1 MINKSGVYTLSSVS
15 LSVRLYVSLRVCS
28 FQFPIAN
35 SNAKTGQIRAE
46 NDFVYTQ
53 WDLLIG
59 I

>member
-28 FQFPIAN
+28 FQFPIAD

-53 WDLLIG
+53 SNEIF
-59 I
+59 